1 MSIEQAMTT
10 GRELDVYIDSE
21 MADEKTNALD
31 DLWQSIYDIVQVA
44 TFGIVEEDPEEL
56 KKAIAW
62 LKEVQ
67 PMTEAYKTLDIPFTL
82 D

>member
-1 MSIEQAMTT
+1 MTREEAMTT
-10 GRELDVYIDSE
+10 GRDLDVYIDSE
-21 MADEKTNALD
+21 MADEKTGELD

-56 KKAIAW
+56 KAAIVW

-67 PMTEAYKTLDIPFTL
+67 PMTEAYKTLAIPFEVE
-82 D
+82 

>member
-1 MSIEQAMTT
+1 MTKEEAMTT
-10 GRELDVYIDSE
+10 GRDLDVYIDSE
-21 MADEKTNALD
+21 MADEKTGELD

-56 KKAIAW
+56 KAAIAW

-67 PMTEAYKTLDIPFTL
+67 PMTEAYKTLAIPFEVE
-82 D
+82 